1 MNGILGIVSEYNPFH
16 NGHVLHLETSKK
28 LTQTDFTVA
37 VMSGNFVQRGDT
49 SIVDKW
55 TKAEMAIKSGIDL
68 VIELP
73 TLYAISSAE
82 NFADGAIKIL
92 NSLGVVDY
100 VSFGSEIG
108 DITALNDVA
117 NILYKEPKELS
128 SMITTQLKSGLSYPK
143 AREIAL
149 TQFFGTSKKYSDI
162 ISNPNNILGVE
173 YLKSL
178 RKHHSN
184 IKPITIKRDYSD
196 YNSKTEKNGIASAT
210 AIRTMIQNNKNVH
223 YVVPYETYELLDE
236 CINEGKIIKDLSV
249 FEKEIIYVLRK
260 MSLSEIESLPDVSE
274 GLENKIKL
282 AANTCNNL
290 NDLISKIKSKRYTQT
305 RIQRILLYAL
315 LNISKK
321 DINLSKKATPYIRVL
336 GFNKH
341 GKRIISAI
349 ASANPKLHI
358 IVSVKK
364 FMENSNDSTL
374 RKILSK
380 DIFATN
386 VYTLG
391 YKKDP
396 IANLDYTHKV
406 IEIK

>member
-321 DINLSKKATPYIRVL
+321 DINLSKKVTPYIRVL

-406 IEIK
+406 IEI